1 MIGEKTKEELE
12 NHISNLSSMLI
23 RSYKELVL
31 EGPLSAYFAVVE
43 KGYMDAA
50 QLLSPQVKESLAKFQ
65 DKIVEVVS
73 ESDYIPTANSVV
85 DDLQEVICIIS
96 RLTPAGCNKKGP
108 APEAASTTP
117 ESGTSE

>member
-1 MIGEKTKEELE
+1 MIGENTKKELE
-12 NHISNLSSMLI
+12 DHVSNLSSMLI

-85 DDLQEVICIIS
+85 DDLQEVITLIS
-96 RLTPAGCNKKGP
+96 RQLPFAGCKKAPAPATPA
-108 APEAASTTP
+108 EAP